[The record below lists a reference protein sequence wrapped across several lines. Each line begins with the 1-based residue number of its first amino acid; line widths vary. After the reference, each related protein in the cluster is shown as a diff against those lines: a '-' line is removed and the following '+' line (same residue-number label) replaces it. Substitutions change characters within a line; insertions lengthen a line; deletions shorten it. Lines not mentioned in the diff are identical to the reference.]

1 MSEKRLTR
9 KQARAWLAPIRACF
23 GQIKSGEV
31 DAVRGYAVTRLH
43 ASDDY
48 ARIDFCIAGFRGL
61 LARLVPTLDI
71 GPLLSVERK
80 LANGVPL
87 TIQEIDAAFRLLRE
101 CEGHLVG
108 LPRQV
113 LIGAVQTEQI
123 VIEMESL
130 GIKEAA

>member
-1 MSEKRLTR
+1 MKVTR
-9 KQARAWLAPIRACF
+9 RQVQAWLAPMRNCF
-23 GQIKSGEV
+23 RQMREGEV
-31 DAVRGYAVTRLH
+31 DSIRGYAVTRLH
-43 ASDDY
+43 SADDY

>member
-1 MSEKRLTR
+1 MKVTR
-9 KQARAWLAPIRACF
+9 RQVQAWLAPMRNCF
-23 GQIKSGEV
+23 RQMREGEV
-31 DAVRGYAVTRLH
+31 DSIRGYAVTRLH
-43 ASDDY
+43 HADDY

-71 GPLLSVERK
+71 GPLLSIERK

-87 TIQEIDAAFRLLRE
+87 TIPEIDAAFRLLRV

-108 LPRQV
+108 LPRET

-123 VIEMESL
+123 AIEMESL

>member
-1 MSEKRLTR
+1 MKVTR
-9 KQARAWLAPIRACF
+9 RQVQAWLAPMRACF
-23 GQIKSGEV
+23 RQMREGEV
-31 DAVRGYAVTRLH
+31 DSIRGYAVTRLH
-43 ASDDY
+43 HADDY

-61 LARLVPTLDI
+61 LARLVPDLDI

-87 TIQEIDAAFRLLRE
+87 TIPEVDAAFRLLRE

-108 LPRQV
+108 LPRHV